1 MTNAELKARKLI
13 SERTTE
19 QLVSDFELTD
29 RINDVNI
36 SAVRGKAKR
45 MFGKQERRYLIG
57 GLKNTNEYQKDK

>member
-29 RINDVNI
+29 RINDVN
-36 SAVRGKAKR
+36 GTE
-45 MFGKQERRYLIG
+45 MYF
-57 GLKNTNEYQKDK
+57 D